1 MHLSQSSSVYFFE
14 YSLSLFCSFFV
25 FNFIYFIFERAGS
38 SLHAGFLSSCGERG
52 LPSRRASRCGGFSC

>member
-38 SLHAGFLSSCGERG
+38 SSHAGF
-52 LPSRRASRCGGFSC
+52 FI